1 MTVSLFRGSRAHA
14 RGLLGLDAGNRATHV
29 LDPRSLFQ
37 LAGRGLEAQVECLA
51 LQFAELLGELVVG
64 LLAHVFGLGHGP
76 QPSRCEVSPRRATT
90 FVLIGSF
97 IAARSN
103 ASAATGPGTPSSSN
117 RLRPGLT
124 RDAQTSG
131 EPFAFPPRPHAAF
144 AVTGA
149 P

>member
-1 MTVSLFRGSRAHA
+1 MTVSLFRGSRTHA
-14 RGLLGLDAGNRATHV
+14 RGLLGLDAGNRAPHV

-90 FVLIGSF
+90 FVL
-97 IAARSN
+97 RSEEH
-103 ASAATGPGTPSSSN
+103 
-117 RLRPGLT
+117 
-124 RDAQTSG
+124 TS
-131 EPFAFPPRPHAAF
+131 ELQLLMRISY
-144 AVTGA
+144 AVFCLKKKKK
-149 P
+149 